1 MAHPDAQYARR
12 VSSQPST
19 EPSPGPSALA
29 STLPRRGLNARQA
42 ETVEKLFEAAA
53 DLLDEAAYDDLT
65 IRLVAA
71 RASVSA
77 ATAYTYFSSKDHL
90 FAALFWRH
98 VARSPAP
105 ELDGDVTARLQQV
118 VRHLAEVMAASPA
131 LAAAATKSLLGSD
144 PDVQVLRVRLG
155 RHWQELFALALGDA
169 ADAELLRAL
178 TFTFAGAL
186 LEAGMGIVAYADLG
200 PQLERAFAL
209 IVRGNA

>member
-1 MAHPDAQYARR
+1 MAAPYARR

-19 EPSPGPSALA
+19 QPAGAHSALA

-53 DLLDEAAYDDLT
+53 DLLEEAAYDDLT

-98 VARSPAP
+98 VAQAPTP
-105 ELDGDVTARLQQV
+105 ELAGDITARLQQV
-118 VRHLAEVMAASPA
+118 VRHLAEAMAASPA

-144 PDVQVLRVRLG
+144 PDVQVLRRRLG
-155 RHWQELFALALGDA
+155 SHWQELFAVALGEA
-169 ADAELLRAL
+169 ADPGLLRAL
-178 TFTFAGAL
+178 TFTFSGAL
-186 LEAGMGIVAYADLG
+186 LEAGMGILPYADLG
-200 PQLERAFAL
+200 PQLEAAFAL
-209 IVRGNA
+209 IVRGNG